1 LLTIAFVP
9 NGSADLQVRVR
20 ANGVD
25 AALWTFQHP
34 AGERWNKVR
43 VPVAPSGPG
52 VVVLEFSIDAP
63 RSPSEVGLSGD
74 TRRLG
79 LGVLEVELRAFD

>member
-1 LLTIAFVP
+1 MTHHRIFRR
-9 NGSADLQVRVR
+9 SAGTSVSTKPWRTGC
-20 ANGVD
+20 ASI
-25 AALWTFQHP
+25 QHP

-52 VVVLEFSIDAP
+52 VVVMEFSIDAP